1 MSPVFRKIMAIVMI
15 CITSLGILLS
25 LFFMVQIWRIRQPVT
40 IKLQAALKT
49 TSSLL
54 QTTLVGLDVIDN
66 VVTNVYSS
74 TLYLDDATN
83 TLAQT
88 IDNTDQFFDS
98 AGSMIGDNLT
108 NTISDTQLTLESA
121 QSSALVVD
129 NILGAI
135 SKIPLI
141 GLNYNPVKPLSSAI
155 GDVSTSLD
163 PIQES
168 LQGFQ
173 ENISSTQ
180 SNLQLLVQKLEQM
193 EQNINQIN
201 QNLAASQAVIEKYQ
215 TQVTSLKA
223 WVDKAIISMPTW
235 VTTTCVIVSFF
246 ILLIIFVQ
254 AAILFQGIYMLTGPA
269 IEMPGSPLQESR
281 MVETRDSAP
290 DFDDFSKHEM
300 IESGSSQSGPFS
312 ENPASTETGVE
323 DAIKKSSSL

>member
-1 MSPVFRKIMAIVMI
+1 MSPVFKKIMAVLMI
-15 CITSLGILLS
+15 CITTIGILLS
-25 LFFMVQIWRIRQPVT
+25 LFFLVQLWRIRQPVT

-83 TLAQT
+83 ALAQT
-88 IDNTDQFFDS
+88 IENTDQFINS
-98 AGSMIGDNLT
+98 AGSIIGDNLT
-108 NTISDTQLTLESA
+108 NTISNTQITLESA

-129 NILGAI
+129 NILSAL
-135 SKIPLI
+135 SNVPLI
-141 GLNYNPVKPLSSAI
+141 GLDYNPVKPLSSAI
-155 GDVSTSLD
+155 GDVSSSLD

-168 LQGFQ
+168 LLGFQ
-173 ENISSTQ
+173 ENLSSTQ
-180 SNLQLLVQKLEQM
+180 SNLQLLVQQLSQM

-201 QNLAASQAVIEKYQ
+201 QNLADSQAVIEKYQ
-215 TQVTSLKA
+215 IQVTSMKA

-254 AAILFQGIYMLTGPA
+254 AAILLQGIYMLTGPA
-269 IEMPGSPLQESR
+269 TEIQGSGFQESR
-281 MVETRDSAP
+281 VVGKDDTTLSSK
-290 DFDDFSKHEM
+290 DFSNHET
-300 IESGSSQSGPFS
+300 IVSGSAHS
-312 ENPASTETGVE
+312 ELLSDDPASVETGVKDSTE
-323 DAIKKSSSL
+323 QP